1 MLRGAAS
8 ALARSADSA
17 GVLVVGGLLTLL
29 TWVVTP
35 VWVVGVLYVPP
46 LFVLAPLAL
55 APAFVARGY
64 LVRVVADAGSTG
76 NRDGAPSFVAWN
88 DLYRDGVRS
97 VLLSATLLAPLA
109 ALLSVVA
116 LAAVA
121 AGVGLVDLGP
131 AVEVAERALGPD
143 GPAAVAAAAAG
154 ILVLVVAA
162 YLLAFAYV
170 RPAALAAFAASGRL
184 RDGLR
189 PGRIA
194 AVAGSGPYAT
204 AWVVAAAT
212 LGAGYALAAPLVPL
226 VVGVAFV
233 FVVRIAAH
241 ALYGRG
247 AADAVAF
254 DAAEPTEPPASV
266 DGPEPPVG
274 VAESRPDRSEHAPGR
289 SGHAPGRLDGGV
301 RPSASE
307 ASAAVQTGRTVP
319 LDAGDAEAAVDAGDG
334 EAAVDA
340 GDGAAA
346 VDADGFRWNG
356 ERELADE
363 TSVGDGATDDG
374 FEWGAGVDPEDK
386 S

>member
-8 ALARSADSA
+8 ALSRSADSA

-35 VWVVGVLYVPP
+35 VWVVGVVAVPP
-46 LFVLAPLAL
+46 LLVLAPLAL
-55 APAFVARGY
+55 APGLVGRGY
-64 LVRVVADAGSTG
+64 FVRVVADAGSTG

-88 DLYRDGVRS
+88 DLYRDGLKS
-97 VLLSATLLAPLA
+97 VLLSAALLAPLA
-109 ALLSVVA
+109 TLLSLVA

-121 AGVGLVDLGP
+121 AGIGLVDLGP
-131 AVEVAERALGPD
+131 AVEVAERGLGPG
-143 GPAAVAAAAAG
+143 GPSAVAAAVAG
-154 ILVLVVAA
+154 LLALVVAA

-194 AVAGSGPYAT
+194 AVAGSGSYAT
-204 AWVVAAAT
+204 AWAVAAAT
-212 LGAGYALAAPLVPL
+212 LGAGYALAAPFVPL
-226 VVGVAFV
+226 LVGVAFV
-233 FVVRIAAH
+233 FVVRVAAH

-247 AADAVAF
+247 AAGAVTF
-254 DAAEPTEPPASV
+254 DAAEPVAPPASVEPPAST
-266 DGPEPPVG
+266 
-274 VAESRPDRSEHAPGR
+274 DRSEAPVGAAASRPSR
-289 SGHAPGRLDGGV
+289 SGHAPGRLDGGS

-319 LDAGDAEAAVDAGDG
+319 IDDDG

-340 GDGAAA
+340 G
-346 VDADGFRWNG
+346 GFRWNG
-356 ERELADE
+356 ESDPADDE
-363 TSVGDGATDDG
+363 SVGDRATDDG
-374 FEWGAGVDPEDK
+374 FEWGAGVDSEDK

>member
-8 ALARSADSA
+8 ALSRSADSA

-35 VWVVGVLYVPP
+35 VWVVGVLSAPALLVS
-46 LFVLAPLAL
+46 APLAL
-55 APAFVARGY
+55 APALVGRGY
-64 LVRVVADAGSTG
+64 FVRVVADAGSTG
-76 NRDGAPSFVAWN
+76 NRDGAPSFVSWN
-88 DLYRDGVRS
+88 RLYRDGLKSLV
-97 VLLSATLLAPLA
+97 LSAALLAPLA
-109 ALLSVVA
+109 ALLSLAAFAVVA
-116 LAAVA
+116 S
-121 AGVGLVDLGP
+121 GVGLVDLGP
-131 AVEVAERALGPD
+131 AVEVAERGLGPG
-143 GPAAVAAAAAG
+143 GPAAVAVAVAG
-154 ILVLVVAA
+154 VLVLVVAA

-194 AVAGSGPYAT
+194 AVAGSGSYAT

-212 LGAGYALAAPLVPL
+212 LGAGYALAAPFVPL
-226 VVGVAFV
+226 LVGVAFV
-233 FVVRIAAH
+233 FVVRVAAH

-247 AADAVAF
+247 AAGAVAF
-254 DAAEPTEPPASV
+254 DAAEPVEPSTSAG
-266 DGPEPPVG
+266 GPGAPVG
-274 VAESRPDRSEHAPGR
+274 AAGSRSAR
-289 SGHAPGRLDGGV
+289 SGRAPGRLDGGG

-319 LDAGDAEAAVDAGDG
+319 LDDDG

-340 GDGAAA
+340 G
-346 VDADGFRWNG
+346 GFRWNG
-356 ERELADE
+356 ESDPADDE
-363 TSVGDGATDDG
+363 SVGDGATDDG
-374 FEWGAGVDPEDK
+374 FEWGAGVDSEDK

>member
-8 ALARSADSA
+8 ALSRSADSA

-46 LFVLAPLAL
+46 LFVLAPLAF

-88 DLYRDGVRS
+88 DLYRDGIRS

-121 AGVGLVDLGP
+121 VGVGLVDLGP

-143 GPAAVAAAAAG
+143 VPAAVAAAAAG

-189 PGRIA
+189 PRRIA
-194 AVAGSGPYAT
+194 AVAGSGSYAT

-212 LGAGYALAAPLVPL
+212 LGVGYALAAPLVPL
-226 VVGVAFV
+226 AVGVAFV
-233 FVVRIAAH
+233 FAVRIAAH

-247 AADAVAF
+247 AAGAVAF

-266 DGPEPPVG
+266 SGPESPVG
-274 VAESRPDRSEHAPGR
+274 VAESRPDRSGDAPVRSGDGPVR
-289 SGHAPGRLDGGV
+289 SGHAPGRFDGGV

-319 LDAGDAEAAVDAGDG
+319 LDDDGDAAVDAGDAEAAVDAG
-334 EAAVDA
+334 
-340 GDGAAA
+340 
-346 VDADGFRWNG
+346 GFRWSG
-356 ERELADE
+356 ESGPADDE
-363 TSVGDGATDDG
+363 SLGDGATDDG

>member
-88 DLYRDGVRS
+88 DLYRDGLRS
-97 VLLSATLLAPLA
+97 VLLSAVLLAPLA

-143 GPAAVAAAAAG
+143 GPAAVAAAVAG
-154 ILVLVVAA
+154 TLVLVVAA

-194 AVAGSGPYAT
+194 AVAGSGSYAT

-226 VVGVAFV
+226 AVGVAFV

-247 AADAVAF
+247 AAGAVAF

-266 DGPEPPVG
+266 GGPEPPVG
-274 VAESRPDRSEHAPGR
+274 VAASRPDRSE
-289 SGHAPGRLDGGV
+289 HAPGRLDGGV

-319 LDAGDAEAAVDAGDG
+319 LDAGDAEVPLDADEG
-334 EAAVDA
+334 EAPT
-340 GDGAAA
+340 
-346 VDADGFRWNG
+346 DADGFRWNG
-356 ERELADE
+356 ERELTGEA
-363 TSVGDGATDDG
+363 SVGDGATDDG